1 MINYREVGL
10 GSVVTLLGLS
20 LGQVPAQAQPLYLA
34 YPPPNHQTTS
44 QQIFFIGSAAP
55 NLAVTLNGQPVQRSH
70 QGNFAPVLP
79 LAIGENRFIFQ
90 AGDQRLERTII
101 RLATTPTLPPDGGF
115 APDSLFP
122 NQAISRPGDEPICF
136 TAHRVADL
144 SEIAP
149 PHGSVSV
156 SLAGQ
161 TIPLTPQAKSV
172 QLPANNSLLYGQNQ
186 PTDTISHRYIGCQTF
201 QNATSSPLPL
211 GTPQFTLQWQGKTW
225 TEMGKGT
232 VTVLAKDRPQVV
244 AVTANPGVARTG
256 PSTDYSRLTPLPQG
270 TLAAVTGS
278 DGDWL
283 RLDYG
288 GWIKAAE
295 TQTLA
300 SQTPPRSV
308 IRSVGYQ
315 AFADRTE
322 MRFPL
327 QLPVPVTVQQ
337 NGDRLT
343 LTLYN
348 TTAQTDTIRIDPDPI
363 IKGFTWQQSHPDR
376 LEYQFHFKTE
386 QQWGYDLRYEETTL
400 VLTLRHPPQI
410 PAKPGD
416 LRGVK
421 ILIDPGH
428 GGKESGAVGPTG
440 YPEKAINLLISRQ
453 LAAILRSK
461 GADVHLT
468 RTSDEFVSLSD
479 RVAQMEQVQPAI
491 ALSIHYNALPDSGDP
506 NTKQGISAFWYQP
519 QSQQLA
525 NALQQSLVQTLN
537 RTDDGVYFNSL
548 AVIRPAIAPAVL
560 LELGYMIN
568 PQEFEWITDSSSQTE
583 LVKGLA
589 DGVTA
594 WLHQQR

>member
-1 MINYREVGL
+1 
-10 GSVVTLLGLS
+10 
-20 LGQVPAQAQPLYLA
+20 
-34 YPPPNHQTTS
+34 
-44 QQIFFIGSAAP
+44 
-55 NLAVTLNGQPVQRSH
+55 
-70 QGNFAPVLP
+70 
-79 LAIGENRFIFQ
+79 
-90 AGDQRLERTII
+90 
-101 RLATTPTLPPDGGF
+101 
-115 APDSLFP
+115 
-122 NQAISRPGDEPICF
+122 
-136 TAHRVADL
+136 
-144 SEIAP
+144 
-149 PHGSVSV
+149 
-156 SLAGQ
+156 
-161 TIPLTPQAKSV
+161 
-172 QLPANNSLLYGQNQ
+172 
-186 PTDTISHRYIGCQTF
+186 
-201 QNATSSPLPL
+201 
-211 GTPQFTLQWQGKTW
+211 
-225 TEMGKGT
+225 
-232 VTVLAKDRPQVV
+232 
-244 AVTANPGVARTG
+244 
-256 PSTDYSRLTPLPQG
+256 
-270 TLAAVTGS
+270 
-278 DGDWL
+278 
-283 RLDYG
+283 
-288 GWIKAAE
+288 
-295 TQTLA
+295 
-300 SQTPPRSV
+300 
-308 IRSVGYQ
+308 
-315 AFADRTE
+315 